1 MDINERPVHKEREKN
16 AREFLC
22 LIGPLIQ
29 PRTTWEHALPIVIS
43 ITLVTATIIMMAVA
57 IAKF

>member
-1 MDINERPVHKEREKN
+1 VDINERPVHKEREKN

-29 PRTTWEHALPIVIS
+29 PRTTWEHALPIIIAATLVIS
-43 ITLVTATIIMMAVA
+43 TVIMMAVA